1 MLDKLV
7 FFIDE
12 NTLTKNEINDF
23 KKIIYNPYATDK
35 CQISVYNVDN
45 GIQLIEHRLDSVNF
59 IKKTDTI
66 ENIIDK
72 INKVFIDKKKC
83 NSDVFIISKDI
94 ERFKNFYNFIEY
106 KNDIDLLI
114 KELFNKKCNPFF
126 AERKYIPIRID
137 NNEECI
143 DYFYRL
149 KMFENQNRL
158 SFNRLKKE
166 SLNNNYETINYKSI
180 KNLTKEDKINFPEI
194 EKDECFFNLEISSWK
209 KYSDKKNLLLN
220 KFNLNPK
227 ELHKIETKKRKNW
240 YDYKNT
246 NNEIHSK
253 TFVFCPC
260 CNKISV
266 HSGSENIMFEQLS
279 FFVVKCDH
287 CNMISYNTNDLNIS
301 KNFVFEKENQIT
313 NILYFY
319 SKLIIFNYKEKKFSY
334 KSIKYKSEKYI
345 INKNTDN
352 FSHMFYQTEN
362 ANRRIYFFSEIFS
375 IKIKRYFSI
384 YFIKKLL
391 FEKEIDINKN
401 LLFLEDYT
409 KVFNSF
415 IFYLLC
421 KKHNKEVN
429 FDNLLKMDLFYA
441 NKWKKKFEGIK
452 EKEINLNNYFEL
464 FIDKKPTKFMLNNFF
479 SIDDNKKINSHYA
492 FKSIILCLYKHFK
505 DVNHANELTKILLKC
520 ESTYFNDKKTFY
532 DYFIYIFKT
541 FKDEITIY
549 NAFKRVLKNDTFIE
563 KIRDSSESLRKIIKL
578 KGNIYLKNLNY
589 NEKFD
594 VSKFHD
600 FITFES
606 LKLTDIKKEFKY
618 NEKFIDYFEKNY
630 VIDNKKY
637 EFVLSKDSFNLILIG
652 KELKHCVGTY
662 QDSVFFKKCFIVS
675 FYVDKV
681 LKGCMEIRYDGN
693 IFQFKGKH
701 NKLIGEEYKD
711 VLTKYIGDT
720 YCKYSE
726 KDLKDYFSKN
736 IINKDKTE
744 KIKKILKLKED
755 EKVI

>member
-12 NTLTKNEINDF
+12 NTLTKNEINDL

-35 CQISVYNVDN
+35 HRISVYNVDD
-45 GIQLIEHRLDSVNF
+45 GIQLIEHRLDNVNF

-66 ENIIDK
+66 ENIIDE
-72 INKVFIDKKKC
+72 INKVFMDKKKC
-83 NSDVFIISKDI
+83 NSDIFIISKDI
-94 ERFKNFYNFIEY
+94 ERFKSFYNFIEY

-114 KELFNKKCNPFF
+114 KKLFNKKCNPFF

-137 NNEECI
+137 NNEEI
-143 DYFYRL
+143 VDYFYRL

-194 EKDECFFNLEISSWK
+194 EKDECFFNLEISFWK

-266 HSGSENIMFEQLS
+266 HSGLENIMFEQLS
-279 FFVVKCDH
+279 SFIVKCDH
-287 CNMISYNTNDLNIS
+287 CNMISYNTNDLNIN
-301 KNFVFEKENQIT
+301 KNFVFEKENQIK

-319 SKLIIFNYKEKKFSY
+319 SKFITFNYKDKKFSY
-334 KSIKYKSEKYI
+334 KSIKYKTEQYI
-345 INKNTDN
+345 INKNTNN

-362 ANRRIYFFSEIFS
+362 ANRRIYFFNEIFS
-375 IKIKRYFSI
+375 LRVKRYFAI
-384 YFIKKLL
+384 YFINKFMFEKKIDIDKKLL
-391 FEKEIDINKN
+391 F
-401 LLFLEDYT
+401 LLDYT
-409 KVFNSF
+409 NVFNSF

-441 NKWKKKFEGIK
+441 NNWKKKFESIK

-464 FIDKKPTKFMLNNFF
+464 FINKKPTKFMLNNFF
-479 SIDDNKKINSHYA
+479 SIDDNEKINSPYA
-492 FKSIILCLYKHFK
+492 FKSIILYLYKHFK
-505 DVNHANELTKILLKC
+505 DVNHANELTKMLLKC
-520 ESTYFNDKKTFY
+520 ESTYGYDKKTFY
-532 DYFIYIFKT
+532 DYFLYVFKT

-563 KIRDSSESLRKIIKL
+563 KIRDSNESLRKIIKL
-578 KGNIYLKNLNY
+578 KGKIYLKNLNY

-594 VSKFHD
+594 VTKFHD

-630 VIDNKKY
+630 DIDNKKY

-711 VLTKYIGDT
+711 VLTKYIDDT

-755 EKVI
+755 KNVI